1 MTLFKCTLANKFYYA
16 DVATVADTIE
26 QASARFEAEAVSPD
40 MLSCAKEER
49 ANWIEEL
56 GEYPGDD
63 AYIYEAGP
71 AEEADYIS
79 GITPEYLQEIEH
91 DAAGKV
97 WVIGSGGNG

>member
-1 MTLFKCTLANKFYYA
+1 MTLFKCTLANNFFYT

-26 QASARFEAEAVSPD
+26 QASARFEAEAVSPG
-40 MLSCAKEER
+40 MLKCAKEER

-63 AYIYEAGP
+63 AYIYYAGP
-71 AEEADYIS
+71 AEKDDDIS

-91 DAAGKV
+91 DATGKV
-97 WVIGSGGNG
+97 WVIDSGGNG